1 MLSLKLS
8 NSISGLG
15 KTGENI
21 YSLALNGSDEYV
33 DVDNSAND
41 VESNLGT
48 VSAWVKLNSTNSTGV
63 IFQAR
68 ADSSNY
74 INVYYHNGTSE
85 GRIAYR
91 AGGSTKTAVFTDAI
105 ENDGKWHHI
114 AATWNVSADEIK
126 IYLDGTLKDTTT
138 GLGTF
143 SGSIATC
150 DIGQNTQ
157 NGSYFNG
164 NIAQVAVFTQEISIS
179 RLFVAKRQPLN
190 LIGITGLVGYW
201 KFDEGSGTV
210 ASDSSMTGN
219 AGELINTPT
228 WSTTVP
234 YTAN

>member
-138 GLGTF
+138 G
-143 SGSIATC
+143 
-150 DIGQNTQ
+150 QNTQ